1 MDKYEEMAL
10 KLIDY
15 ELKRFDHWKAETEHS
30 LPLLMKRPLLALLT
44 SEKPHLQVTFGLY
57 HSLTVAY
64 SLMLNFTI
72 LYILQPLRLPVLT
85 LYNHCFF
92 KDTPHRTPLSTKNK
106 MRFVVN
112 FAPEIQE
119 IISEATYLG
128 LLGYTVPTVALNVAL
143 QDYKLIRY

>member
-64 SLMLNFTI
+64 SLMLNS
-72 LYILQPLRLPVLT
+72 PPRLPFLA

-92 KDTPHRTPLSTKNK
+92 KDTPHRTPHSTKNK